1 MQRKI
6 QVSSSLLKSV
16 SHRRAPGRI
25 STARDSR
32 VQKGTPA
39 AAPTPSFH
47 CAAADAAVNSG
58 PTTDNKTPDAQRTH
72 HDGALTRDRMLLL
85 ASCCRNV
92 GDR

>member
-1 MQRKI
+1 MP
-6 QVSSSLLKSV
+6 SLSV
-16 SHRRAPGRI
+16 SIGGRQ
-25 STARDSR
+25 SEGSRPR

-72 HDGALTRDRMLLL
+72 HDGALTRGRMLLL

-92 GDR
+92 GNH